1 VPSERRELDVLLV
14 GPYPPPLGGVSS
26 HVRRVAAEMQAAGY
40 RLGVIDHF
48 GGRHVTAPVVAS
60 LRRNPGRYLLELS
73 RWRAQVVHYHH
84 AGRTSILVA
93 AALARQTRRESR
105 WLITVHNHSLTPP
118 RARGRSRLI
127 RWALNQFD
135 DIIAVSPE
143 VQLGLTRHVPERTIS
158 VLPAFCG
165 IADQQT
171 SSLSDETRR
180 FVGSGG
186 VTVVVSAYRV
196 RPFRGGGDLYGLGF
210 AARVFELL
218 AAEMGDV
225 KLAVFV
231 AHRAHSRVA
240 RRYLSDCY
248 RRLAREYPGRVHLAV
263 GEPLVQALGPG
274 TIYLRPT
281 SSDGDAVSVR
291 EALAL
296 GVPVLASDVAQR
308 PPGVR
313 VLPVGDRSR
322 WVEAVGVAVMA
333 ARSHRSPPPRP
344 AAQNR
349 DLAALLAVYD
359 RNVAPP

>member
-1 VPSERRELDVLLV
+1 
-14 GPYPPPLGGVSS
+14 
-26 HVRRVAAEMQAAGY
+26 M
-40 RLGVIDHF
+40 
-48 GGRHVTAPVVAS
+48 
-60 LRRNPGRYLLELS
+60 
-73 RWRAQVVHYHH
+73 
-84 AGRTSILVA
+84 
-93 AALARQTRRESR
+93 
-105 WLITVHNHSLTPP
+105 
-118 RARGRSRLI
+118 
-127 RWALNQFD
+127 
-135 DIIAVSPE
+135 SPE
-143 VQLGLTRHVPERTIS
+143 VQLGVARHVPERTIS

-165 IADQQT
+165 IADPQT
-171 SSLSDETRR
+171 SSLSDKTRR

-210 AARVFELL
+210 AARVFEPL
-218 AAEMGDV
+218 AAEMGDL

-248 RRLAREYPGRVHLAV
+248 RRLERDYPGRVHLAV
-263 GEPLVQALGPG
+263 GEPLVPALGPG

-313 VLPVGDRSR
+313 VLPLADRSR
-322 WVEAVGVAVMA
+322 WVEAVREAVRPRDRNAARRRHRRRQTATSPRCLPCMTETWPRHEQVGDSRGAVDSVAVQHDVA
-333 ARSHRSPPPRP
+333 LSARVRTRRCSSTSRPGASARSRP
-344 AAQNR
+344 SS
-349 DLAALLAVYD
+349 
-359 RNVAPP
+359 